1 MVQTSL
7 YHVKRVGFFFPLG
20 VYRWKLYG
28 GGEISSQL
36 RACTALPDNSNSV
49 PSRFL
54 TISCDST
61 SRGSSVSGLCRSLY
75 LHTHSYTQ
83 SLVLSPSL
91 SHTSPFSY
99 PHSLLKYN
107 RNKSLKKEI
116 IYFPQMMKDWGLFFC
131 HPCKWDQ
138 TLLQCSAGWPD
149 PRWPKVGM
157 ASAVM
162 LLCARL
168 YLWRQPTSLWMTS
181 SRRRASRLASIQRLF
196 IWIVSVLH

>member
-36 RACTALPDNSNSV
+36 RACTPLPDNSNSV

-61 SRGSSVSGLCRSLY
+61 SRGSSVSGLYRSLY

-107 RNKSLKKEI
+107 RNKSLKKKLYI
-116 IYFPQMMKDWGLFFC
+116 SPKWWKIGAYSFAIPASGIKHFCNAQQAGLI
-131 HPCKWDQ
+131 HGGLK
-138 TLLQCSAGWPD
+138 
-149 PRWPKVGM
+149 
-157 ASAVM
+157 
-162 LLCARL
+162 
-168 YLWRQPTSLWMTS
+168 
-181 SRRRASRLASIQRLF
+181 
-196 IWIVSVLH
+196 